1 MKYDN
6 HTITIEKMV
15 LHLHDLEPKDYVTY
29 EDLTSQLKIEKLELE
44 RILKNYEYSF
54 LFETECLCSR
64 NKGSSTEDMF
74 LLSIEA
80 ERLIAESNSWKGWL
94 MCSHKKPLKL
104 YSKWE
109 SIRNIYTPLKIII
122 LTIYS
127 ILVTSIS
134 LWLGYK
140 AVSNEQMNNID
151 SKTIQALKDSTET
164 QRITIN
170 KLNKQLKNLKK

>member
-1 MKYDN
+1 M
-6 HTITIEKMV
+6 EFFSRLRV
-15 LHLHDLEPKDYVTY
+15 
-29 EDLTSQLKIEKLELE
+29 
-44 RILKNYEYSF
+44 
-54 LFETECLCSR
+54 CSR

-80 ERLIAESNSWKGWL
+80 ERLITESNSWKGWL
-94 MCSHKKPLKL
+94 MCSHKKPIKL
-104 YSKWE
+104 YNKWE
-109 SIRNIYTPLKIII
+109 NIRNIYTPLKIII

-151 SKTIQALKDSTET
+151 SKTIQALKDSIEV
-164 QRITIN
+164 QKITIN